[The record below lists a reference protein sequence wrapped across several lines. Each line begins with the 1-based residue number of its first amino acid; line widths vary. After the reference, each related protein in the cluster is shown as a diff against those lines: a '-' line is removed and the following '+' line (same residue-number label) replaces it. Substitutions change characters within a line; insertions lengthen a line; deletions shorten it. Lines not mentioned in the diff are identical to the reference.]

1 MYIYLCFVRKLFN
14 CQHIEEW
21 LKSVAGSTQTA
32 AADAPAHGAIARKP
46 AAPSPRTIAT
56 GVPAPRIPET
66 EGVLVTSINRKNSS
80 YLNILNRRKH

>member
-1 MYIYLCFVRKLFN
+1 MRKLCYF
-14 CQHIEEW
+14 QHIEEW

-32 AADAPAHGAIARKP
+32 AADAPAHGAIARKH
-46 AAPSPRTIAT
+46 APGLRTIAT

-66 EGVLVTSINRKNSS
+66 EGVLVTIINRKNSS

>member
-1 MYIYLCFVRKLFN
+1 MYIYLCFLRKLFN

-46 AAPSPRTIAT
+46 ATGLRTIAT

-66 EGVLVTSINRKNSS
+66 EGVLVTIINRKGSS
-80 YLNILNRRKH
+80 YFPI